1 MQKNSPA
8 YSIVFALIICLGCG
22 VLLAFVSEATSEPR
36 ATNVR
41 VEKKSNILSAVKYP
55 LDGKTGQEI
64 EVDYGKL
71 IKSVVVNSSGEVV
84 DGVSAFDIDMK
95 AEKKKPVEERNL
107 PLFKYANESGE
118 EFSILPLRGNG
129 LWGPIWGY
137 ISLEPDFSTIYGVVF
152 DHETET
158 PGLGAEITKE
168 WFQDQFEGKS
178 SLKEGE
184 VEIVVLKGKGNILD
198 EYSVDGVSGA
208 TITGNG
214 VNDMMAEDLAA
225 YQNYFKSQ
233 NK

>member
-1 MQKNSPA
+1 MQKNSA
-8 YSIVFALIICLGCG
+8 TYSIVFALIICLGCG

-36 ATNVR
+36 ATNKR
-41 VEKKSNILSAVKYP
+41 VEKKSNILSAVKYS
-55 LDGKTGQEI
+55 LEGKTGQQI
-64 EVDYGKL
+64 EDDYEKL
-71 IKSVVVNSSGEVV
+71 ITSVVVNSSGDVL
-84 DGVSAFDIDMK
+84 DGVSAFDVDMK

-107 PLFKYANESGE
+107 PLFTYANEAGE
-118 EFSILPLRGNG
+118 KFSILPLRGNG

-137 ISLEPDFSTIYGVVF
+137 ISLEPDFNTIYGVVF

-168 WFQDQFEGKS
+168 WFQEQFEGKS

-225 YQNYFKSQ
+225 YQNYFNSQ